1 MSRLRAASLRSLAL
15 LAGYSLTAC
24 NASPPTR
31 YYTLQSEAAAGSW
44 PPGISSA
51 TATSGNQ
58 VVVRL
63 EPVVIPPE
71 LDRLELVSRS
81 GPYRI
86 RIADTERWA
95 APLDDQI
102 RRVLSDDLAVRLPPH
117 LLADPNEPA
126 GNDPRR
132 LLSVV
137 IAEFYADDACATTLR
152 AAWSLRSPSGD
163 SERGTEQLRQPPRAA
178 CAGAVPAA
186 MSAALGM
193 LADRLAAA
201 ILVQPAGPGS
211 P

>member
-15 LAGYSLTAC
+15 LAGCSLATCSA
-24 NASPPTR
+24 NPPTR
-31 YYTLQSEAAAGSW
+31 YYMLQSEPAAGTL
-44 PPGISSA
+44 PPAISSA
-51 TATSGNQ
+51 AAMPGNQ
-58 VVVRL
+58 LVVRL
-63 EPVVIPPE
+63 EPVVIPLE

-95 APLDDQI
+95 APLDEQI

-117 LLADPNEPA
+117 MLADPNEPA

-137 IAEFYADDACATTLR
+137 ITEFYADDTCATTLR
-152 AAWSLRSPSGD
+152 AAWSLRGPSGD
-163 SERGTEQLRQPPRAA
+163 SERGTEQLQQPARAA
-178 CAGAVPAA
+178 CAGMVPAA
-186 MSAALGM
+186 MSAALGT
-193 LADRLAAA
+193 LADRLAGAMLA
-201 ILVQPAGPGS
+201 QPAGPGS

>member
-1 MSRLRAASLRSLAL
+1 MNRLCAASLRSVAL
-15 LAGYSLTAC
+15 LAGCSLAAC
-24 NASPPTR
+24 SASPPTR
-31 YYTLQSEAAAGSW
+31 YYTLQSEAATGPL
-44 PPGISSA
+44 PPAISSA
-51 TATSGNQ
+51 AATTANQ
-58 VVVRL
+58 LVVRL

-81 GPYRI
+81 GPYRV

-95 APLDDQI
+95 APLDEQI

-132 LLSVV
+132 LLSVD

-163 SERGTEQLRQPPRAA
+163 SERGSAQLRQPAAAA

-201 ILVQPAGPGS
+201 ILAQPAGP
-211 P
+211 